1 MIRTVLVFL
10 LLVFGGFF
18 LGLYVAY
25 DEFDPCRALAVEKAR
40 RAALPTGV
48 AEIWTTITTER
59 RDRLACSRALI
70 DSWRARIA
78 D

>member
-40 RAALPTGV
+40 RAPVPTGI
-48 AEIWTTITTER
+48 AEVWTALTTEH
-59 RDRLACSRALI
+59 RDRLSCSRALI
-70 DSWRARIA
+70 ESWRERLA